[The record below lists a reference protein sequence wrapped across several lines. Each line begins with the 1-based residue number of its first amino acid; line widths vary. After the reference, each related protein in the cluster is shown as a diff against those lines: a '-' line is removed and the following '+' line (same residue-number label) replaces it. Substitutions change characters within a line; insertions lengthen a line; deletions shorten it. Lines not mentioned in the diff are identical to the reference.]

1 MQFNQ
6 SSKELFDLMFRL
18 KEAKKRVR
26 ERREQEAAAAAAAT
40 EAAANTPARELCS
53 YSCTVKNKSLPYS
66 TIMGKNAF
74 IPPLFEHSVS
84 SP

>member
-40 EAAANTPARELCS
+40 EAAATTPARELYCFIIHKLS
-53 YSCTVKNKSLPYS
+53 SVIVKMIL
-66 TIMGKNAF
+66 I
-74 IPPLFEHSVS
+74 
-84 SP
+84 

>member
-1 MQFNQ
+1 MTFKLIMDYSQSIVVSVQAIQFNQ

-53 YSCTVKNKSLPYS
+53 YSCTVKK
-66 TIMGKNAF
+66 
-74 IPPLFEHSVS
+74 
-84 SP
+84 